1 MDRFSFLNA
10 AHSQLI
16 EDLYQQYLKFPDF
29 LEPSWKA
36 FFKALILHW
45 RTTVMMKER
54 TNCTNSVNAA
64 PAVQQI
70 SQAAANGEV
79 PEHIIKRIQG

>member
-16 EDLYQQYLKFPDF
+16 EDLYQQYLKYPDS

-36 FFKALILHW
+36 FFQGFDFALENYGDDDNVQYIQ
-45 RTTVMMKER
+45 
-54 TNCTNSVNAA
+54 A
-64 PAVQQI
+64 PAASAPVVVQQAT
-70 SQAAANGEV
+70 QAASNGEV
-79 PEHIIKRIQG
+79 P

>member
-16 EDLYQQYLKFPDF
+16 EDLYQQYLKYPDS

-36 FFKALILHW
+36 FFQGFDFALENYGDDDNVQYVQALQFQHLLFS
-45 RTTVMMKER
+45 RQLRQQQTEKFRNTSKK
-54 TNCTNSVNAA
+54 NS
-64 PAVQQI
+64 
-70 SQAAANGEV
+70 
-79 PEHIIKRIQG
+79 R